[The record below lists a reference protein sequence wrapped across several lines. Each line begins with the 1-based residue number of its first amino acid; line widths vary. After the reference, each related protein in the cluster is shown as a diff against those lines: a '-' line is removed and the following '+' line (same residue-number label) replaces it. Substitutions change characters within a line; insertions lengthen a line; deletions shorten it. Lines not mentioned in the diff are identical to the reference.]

1 MDLLKSTLSKITD
14 LNLESMKRSRTRIDN
29 LVKPVGSLGRLEDL
43 AVQIS
48 GITGELFPDLS
59 NKAIIVMA
67 SDNGVCE
74 EGVAAAPQMVTR
86 IQTINIANGVSGL
99 GPLAKKSG
107 ADLVVVDIGIM
118 SDIEHDSV
126 VNRKIRYGTDSIAKG
141 PAMSYDEAVK
151 AIETGIQITENE
163 IKSGRRMIG
172 TGEMGIGNTTSSTAL
187 LSALTGI
194 DPQSITGVG
203 ANLPLDK
210 LDMKI
215 SVIRQAISVNNPDK
229 SDPIDCL
236 AKVGGLDIAGM
247 TGIIL
252 ACGANKV
259 PCVIDGYIS
268 TISAI
273 LACRLSPICKDYII
287 SSHHSLEKGAKV
299 AIECLGI
306 NPMLYMDMRLGEGSG
321 AALAFHIVE
330 SAVWMNRDMIT
341 FEESGINAV

>member
-1 MDLLKSTLSKITD
+1 MDLLNSTLSKIKD
-14 LNLESMKRSRTRIDN
+14 LNQESMKRSRTRIDN

-74 EGVAAAPQMVTR
+74 EGVAAAPQVVTR

-99 GPLAKKSG
+99 GPLARMSG

-118 SDIEHDSV
+118 SDIEHEKV
-126 VNRKIRYGTDSIAKG
+126 INRKIRYGTENIAKG
-141 PAMSYDEAVK
+141 PAMSYDEAIK
-151 AIETGIQITENE
+151 AIETGIDITENE

-187 LSALTGI
+187 LSVLTGI
-194 DPQSITGVG
+194 NPLYITGVG

-210 LDMKI
+210 LDVKI

-229 SDPIDCL
+229 RDPIDCL

-247 TGIIL
+247 TGIII
-252 ACGANKV
+252 ACAANKV

-273 LACRLSPICKDYII
+273 LACQLSPRCKDYII

-299 AIECLGI
+299 AIEYLGI
-306 NPMLYMDMRLGEGSG
+306 KPMLYMDMRLGEGSG

-330 SAVWMNRDMIT
+330 SAVLMNRDMIT
-341 FEESGINAV
+341 FEESGINVV

>member
-1 MDLLKSTLSKITD
+1 
-14 LNLESMKRSRTRIDN
+14 
-29 LVKPVGSLGRLEDL
+29 
-43 AVQIS
+43 
-48 GITGELFPDLS
+48 
-59 NKAIIVMA
+59 
-67 SDNGVCE
+67 
-74 EGVAAAPQMVTR
+74 
-86 IQTINIANGVSGL
+86 
-99 GPLAKKSG
+99 
-107 ADLVVVDIGIM
+107 
-118 SDIEHDSV
+118 
-126 VNRKIRYGTDSIAKG
+126 
-141 PAMSYDEAVK
+141 MSYDEAVK

-194 DPQSITGVG
+194 DPQNITGVG

-215 SVIRQAISVNNPDK
+215 SVIRQAISVNQPDI

-273 LACRLSPICKDYII
+273 LACRLSPTCKDYVI

-306 NPMLYMDMRLGEGSG
+306 KPMLYMDMRLGEGSG

-330 SAVWMNRDMIT
+330 SAVLMNRDMIT
-341 FEESGINAV
+341 FEESGINVV

>member
-1 MDLLKSTLSKITD
+1 MELLNNTLSRITD
-14 LNLESMKRSRTRIDN
+14 LDRESMNRSRTRIDN

-43 AVQIS
+43 AVQVS

-74 EGVAAAPQMVTR
+74 EGVTAAPQMVTK

-99 GPLAKKSG
+99 GPLARLSG
-107 ADLVVVDIGIM
+107 ADLVVVDIGVM
-118 SDIEHDSV
+118 SDIEHDRVIS
-126 VNRKIRYGTDSIAKG
+126 RKIRYGTGNIAKG

-151 AIETGIQITENE
+151 AIETGIEITEKE
-163 IKSGRRMIG
+163 IKKGRRLIG

-187 LSALTGI
+187 LSVVTGM

-229 SDPIDCL
+229 RDPIDCL
-236 AKVGGLDIAGM
+236 AKIGGLDIAGM

-252 ACGANKV
+252 ACAANKV

-273 LACRLSPICKDYII
+273 LACQLSPLCKDYII
-287 SSHHSLEKGAKV
+287 SSHYSLEKGSKTAS
-299 AIECLGI
+299 EYLGI
-306 NPMLYMDMRLGEGSG
+306 KPMLYMDMRLGEGSG

-330 SAVWMNRDMIT
+330 SAVLMNRDMIT
-341 FEESGINAV
+341 FEESGINVV